1 MGLVAYFL
9 GMLHASRTRYS
20 VSYETRHKG
29 AQQKFKVDVLIFAL
43 SLFFLINIFF
53 EQGTFS
59 NVTFDAFPGQA
70 RLAAIGVSQLP
81 IAYISVSYFKNSQTA
96 YALLMFLAIFFS
108 SLYIS
113 AQERIEQIERD
124 QSGAQFVIYL
134 GAGRAVEENSA
145 IIGSNSRFLFLL
157 SENGNIEVI
166 PWNEIESVAL
176 EPQ

>member
-1 MGLVAYFL
+1 M
-9 GMLHASRTRYS
+9 
-20 VSYETRHKG
+20 
-29 AQQKFKVDVLIFAL
+29 LIFAL
-43 SLFFLINIFF
+43 SLFFLITIFF

-59 NVTFDAFPGQA
+59 HVTFDAFPGQA

-108 SLYIS
+108 SLYIG

-145 IIGSNSRFLFLL
+145 IIGSNSSFLFLL